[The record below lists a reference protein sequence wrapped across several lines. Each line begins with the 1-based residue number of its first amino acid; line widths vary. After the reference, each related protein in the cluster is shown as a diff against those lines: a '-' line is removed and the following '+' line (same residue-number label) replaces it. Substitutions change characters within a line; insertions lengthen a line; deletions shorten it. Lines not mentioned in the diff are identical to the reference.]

1 MKIDMKIGRHGFVRF
16 RNGSK
21 AAILSY
27 AIREGVTAW
36 NHKYKAVEFYTV
48 DSKFVCVRLAG
59 TKTDV
64 FYRSC
69 FEIDIYGFPKE
80 NLALEGGIESIELL

>member
-1 MKIDMKIGRHGFVRF
+1 MKIGRHGFVRF
-16 RNGSK
+16 RNGNK

-36 NHKYKAVEFYTV
+36 NCKYEAVEFYTV
-48 DSKFVCVRLAG
+48 DNKFVRLHLAG

-80 NLALEGGIESIELL
+80 NLLLEGGIESIDLM